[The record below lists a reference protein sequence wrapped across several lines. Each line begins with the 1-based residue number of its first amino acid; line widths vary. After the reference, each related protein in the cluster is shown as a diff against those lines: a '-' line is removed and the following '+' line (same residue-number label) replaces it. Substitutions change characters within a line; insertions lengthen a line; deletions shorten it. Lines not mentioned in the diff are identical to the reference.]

1 MGADLLK
8 TSRII
13 DLFEIY
19 GDLLAEKQ
27 KNYIKSYY
35 LYDLSLSE
43 IAEENGISRASVL
56 DTLNQANKKLEEYEN
71 TLHLLVKREKIKE
84 ILNSK
89 LKKEEILKE
98 LEGIL

>member
-71 TLHLLVKREKIKE
+71 ALHLLVKREKIKE

>member
-1 MGADLLK
+1 MQIYLKHQESLIYLKFTVIYLL
-8 TSRII
+8 
-13 DLFEIY
+13 
-19 GDLLAEKQ
+19 

-71 TLHLLVKREKIKE
+71 ALHLLVKREKIKE